1 MSPNCIPGT
10 TPDCINAQP
19 KGILIW
25 RSLTQWLGG
34 MGIIMLGLMLLSR
47 VLGGGMALARAEL
60 TGPSLSRLRPKLQ
73 ETALALWT
81 IYIILTALE
90 IVLLWGVGGMT
101 IFDAFNHGLPRCLL
115 EDSQHTMLRLRT
127 TIVSLL
133 NPSSSVSCS
142 LLV

>member
-1 MSPNCIPGT
+1 
-10 TPDCINAQP
+10 DCINAQP

-73 ETALALWT
+73 ETACALDDIHHIDCLRDNSAMVSWRNDNVRCFQSW
-81 IYIILTALE
+81 IN
-90 IVLLWGVGGMT
+90 
-101 IFDAFNHGLPRCLL
+101 NHA
-115 EDSQHTMLRLRT
+115 
-127 TIVSLL
+127 IWWIL
-133 NPSSSVSCS
+133 NPRRLNCI
-142 LLV
+142 L